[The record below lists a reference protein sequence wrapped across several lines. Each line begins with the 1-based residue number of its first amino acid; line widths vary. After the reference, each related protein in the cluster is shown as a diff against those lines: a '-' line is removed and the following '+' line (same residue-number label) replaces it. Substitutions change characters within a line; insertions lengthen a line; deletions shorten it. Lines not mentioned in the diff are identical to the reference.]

1 MLSPAEASLLGE
13 RRTFRATLAM
23 AVWVMGASSSAATSC
38 ARPHSRRER
47 HHPGQQQQN
56 KRAKKT
62 LHLNERLLYSWLGL
76 AEMET
81 AHAIL

>member
-38 ARPHSRRER
+38 ARAHSGESATIPASSSKTSGRK
-47 HHPGQQQQN
+47 
-56 KRAKKT
+56 KRF
-62 LHLNERLLYSWLGL
+62 
-76 AEMET
+76 
-81 AHAIL
+81 I